1 MLVNR
6 DQEAIGPFQEK
17 HRGAVGELFY
27 DKALRHRTT
36 CSAISSDRS
45 PHGYVSALA
54 LDPCVPSSNYENS
67 TGPQVLA
74 SPSCFWGRKRIFP
87 KAE

>member
-54 LDPCVPSSNYENS
+54 LDPCVPSSN
-67 TGPQVLA
+67 
-74 SPSCFWGRKRIFP
+74 
-87 KAE
+87 